1 MPIFDDNEKTLLGGA
16 SHIISQFDYLNASAR
31 TEAGEVRGALERY
44 FERYPEQHRKDL
56 RSRLRSVIDRQHL
69 AATFELIL
77 HEVLLSSG
85 CVIEEIEPTVP
96 ASNSR
101 PDFLVRASDG
111 QRFYLE
117 AVVPSGLSNVQA
129 GAERRMDDAL
139 HAIDQ
144 VNSGSFYLSVFT
156 EGLPEQPVPVGA
168 LRKSIQEWVGGLDYD
183 AVKAAWDVDRA
194 RPRFEQTH
202 HGAQFRI
209 EPIPRSTKP
218 GSLPDRAIG
227 VRMGGVKTVEDHV
240 SIREA
245 VIKKANRYG
254 ALDLPFIVAVNS
266 MGEFSKEDQAVMALF
281 GTEAVGV
288 RLTEDGGYETVER
301 RVPDGVWYGPHGPRK
316 TGVSAVLSTEGLTP
330 WSLGQRPTRLLLNPW
345 AKHPLTPPIPIDVR
359 QVEKDHLMSKPGKS
373 LRDVLGLPEDWPE

>member
-16 SHIISQFDYLNASAR
+16 SHIISQFDYLNTSAR
-31 TEAGEVRGALERY
+31 PEADKVRGALERY
-44 FERYPEQHRKDL
+44 FERYPEQHRNEL
-56 RSRLRSVIDRQHL
+56 RTRIRSVIDRQHL

-96 ASNSR
+96 ASNHR
-101 PDFLVRASDG
+101 PDFLARAPDG

-129 GAERRMDDAL
+129 GAERRMDEAL

-144 VNSGSFYLSVFT
+144 VISGSFYLSIFT
-156 EGLPEQPVPVGA
+156 DGLPEKPVPVGT
-168 LRKSIQEWVGGLDYD
+168 LRKSIQDWVGGLDYD
-183 AVKAAWDVDRA
+183 AVKAAWDAD
-194 RPRFEQTH
+194 RPRPQFEQTH

-209 EPIPRSTKP
+209 EPIPRLSKA

-227 VRMGGVKTVEDHV
+227 IRMGGVKTVEDHV

-266 MGEFSKEDQAVMALF
+266 MAEFSKEDQAVMALF

-288 RLTEDGGYETVER
+288 RLTEDGRYEAVER

-316 TGVSAVLSTEGLTP
+316 TGVSAVLSTEGLTA
-330 WSLGQRPTRLLLNPW
+330 WSLSQRPTRLFLNPW
-345 AKHPLTPPIPIDVR
+345 AAQPLTSPIPIDVR
-359 QVEKDHLMSKPGKS
+359 QVEKDHLVRKPGKS
-373 LRDVLGLPEDWPE
+373 FRDVLGLPEDWPE